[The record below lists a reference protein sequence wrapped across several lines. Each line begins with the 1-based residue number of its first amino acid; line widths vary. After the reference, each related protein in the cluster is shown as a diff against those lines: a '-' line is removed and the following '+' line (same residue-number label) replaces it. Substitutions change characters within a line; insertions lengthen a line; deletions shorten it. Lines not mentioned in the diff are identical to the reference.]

1 MYRMVRRTI
10 ACTLGLLL
18 LAAAGL
24 KLYGLQVSA
33 VPRGVW
39 LYAPR
44 VQVVVLLW
52 EVVLGL
58 WLVSGRYPT
67 GSWLAAVGT
76 FTAFAGVSGY
86 LGWVGQAECGCFG
99 SVKASPWHALAVDV
113 AALAGLALARPAFHP
128 LREQPG
134 RALLRG
140 GATVLTFFAGAA
152 LLFGLLV
159 GLGIWLFGSLDAA
172 LAHVR
177 GERVSVR
184 PGVVD
189 LGSRVPGQS
198 VEATVELGNRTDKPV
213 RIVGGTSD
221 CSCVTTS
228 DLPVTLGPGESRS
241 VSIHVHLPRTPGLFN
256 RQAFFWTDD
265 DQARTIVFPL
275 IGRIEPPAQESAG
288 VSGE

>member
-1 MYRMVRRTI
+1 M
-10 ACTLGLLL
+10 
-18 LAAAGL
+18 
-24 KLYGLQVSA
+24 
-33 VPRGVW
+33 
-39 LYAPR
+39 
-44 VQVVVLLW
+44 
-52 EVVLGL
+52 
-58 WLVSGRYPT
+58 
-67 GSWLAAVGT
+67 
-76 FTAFAGVSGY
+76 
-86 LGWVGQAECGCFG
+86 
-99 SVKASPWHALAVDV
+99 
-113 AALAGLALARPAFHP
+113 LALAWARPDLRSLWEHP
-128 LREQPG
+128 RQAPF
-134 RALLRG
+134 RAG
-140 GATVLTFFAGAA
+140 GTVFTFFAGAA
-152 LLFGLLV
+152 LLFGLLA
-159 GLGIWLFGSLDAA
+159 GLGTWLFGSLDAA

-189 LGSRVPGQS
+189 LGRGVPGQS
-198 VEATVELGNRTDKPV
+198 VDATVELGNRTDKPV